1 VEFSSRF
8 NTTATVYLMR
18 LRDTEPLTLSLSI
31 TICSKKFLVLLV
43 GGYEAAAECE
53 STYIEDKPVLHV

>member
-1 VEFSSRF
+1 
-8 NTTATVYLMR
+8 
-18 LRDTEPLTLSLSI
+18 
-31 TICSKKFLVLLV
+31 LLV